1 MPLNERQEYYD
12 ISNNT
17 HKVGIIFFIIIAIV
31 LLALYIIFKNEKNFP
46 AYVFLMLLVL
56 SLVIICVGIR
66 NINYD
71 KKVVE
76 NNTLGMHYV
85 TINGTGTVNYIETDD
100 IYGNKNQKVRFDA
113 NGKNYFMTIDGNDI
127 VASGDTVKVE
137 TNKKVPTQKIEDGND
152 LGYYVPDIKVS
163 VKHNGKWKKLNVDK
177 KRVLNG
183 NTFSIFFDKD

>member
-1 MPLNERQEYYD
+1 M
-12 ISNNT
+12 
-17 HKVGIIFFIIIAIV
+17 
-31 LLALYIIFKNEKNFP
+31 
-46 AYVFLMLLVL
+46 
-56 SLVIICVGIR
+56 
-66 NINYD
+66 
-71 KKVVE
+71 
-76 NNTLGMHYV
+76 
-85 TINGTGTVNYIETDD
+85 INGTGTVNYIETDD

-163 VKHNGKWKKLNVDK
+163 VKHNGKWEKLHVDK

-183 NTFSIFFDKD
+183 NAFSIFFDKD

>member
-12 ISNNT
+12 ISNNI
-17 HKVGIIFFIIIAIV
+17 HKVEIIVFIIIAIV

-46 AYVFLMLLVL
+46 GYVFLMLLVL
-56 SLVIICVGIR
+56 SLVIIFVGIR

-71 KKVVE
+71 KKFVE

-113 NGKNYFMTIDGNDI
+113 NGKNYFMTLDGKDI

-137 TNKKVPTQKIEDGND
+137 TDKKVPTQKIEGEKD

-183 NTFSIFFDKD
+183 NAFSIFFDKD